1 MSQQR
6 YYTTQLQAGLG
17 LPEETR
23 QLLQVYQTGM
33 SASQLYDAA
42 LASGRFPLV
51 TARRLRNIVAECFAP
66 RYMRDPYVAARL
78 KSLVD
83 RLTTAELNQLLFI
96 YTARANLVLADF
108 VREVYWAR
116 YSAGRND
123 LQLEDART
131 FVTNSVR
138 EGKTQ
143 KPWSET
149 TIKRISS
156 YLMGCCA
163 DYESIIGPYLR
174 GAKTVVIEDPYIR
187 LQHQIQNFVR
197 FCECVLKAGTV
208 KKINLITGYDDK
220 TQLAEI
226 AEKLEELKQ
235 SLLELDVELDVKL
248 NPNMHDREI
257 RIDSGW
263 VVKIGRGLDFF
274 QKPGGWFEVGANDLS
289 LRKCLET
296 KVDIFR
302 A

>member
-17 LPEETR
+17 LLEETK
-23 QLLQVYQTGM
+23 QLLQVYQPGM
-33 SASQLYDAA
+33 SASQLYEAA

-66 RYMRDPYVAARL
+66 RYMRDPHVAELL

-83 RLTTAELNQLLFI
+83 RFTTAELNQLLFI
-96 YTARANLVLADF
+96 YTTRANLVLADF
-108 VREVYWAR
+108 VREVYWPR

-131 FVTNSVR
+131 FVANSVR

-163 DYESIIGPYLR
+163 DYGLLTTTGRNQRSIAAYRILPKVAAYLAYDLKFSGLGDNQIVSSADWDLFGLERADVRDQLKRLSLQGLVIFQAASDVVHIGWTY
-174 GAKTVVIEDPYIR
+174 KSM
-187 LQHQIQNFVR
+187 
-197 FCECVLKAGTV
+197 
-208 KKINLITGYDDK
+208 
-220 TQLAEI
+220 
-226 AEKLEELKQ
+226 EELIDVIAQ
-235 SLLELDVELDVKL
+235 S
-248 NPNMHDREI
+248 
-257 RIDSGW
+257 
-263 VVKIGRGLDFF
+263 
-274 QKPGGWFEVGANDLS
+274 
-289 LRKCLET
+289 
-296 KVDIFR
+296 
-302 A
+302 

>member
-6 YYTTQLQAGLG
+6 HYTTQLQAGLG
-17 LPEETR
+17 LLEETR
-23 QLLQVYQTGM
+23 QLLQVYQPGM
-33 SASQLYDAA
+33 SASQLYEAA

-66 RYMRDPYVAARL
+66 RYMRDLHVAARL

-83 RLTTAELNQLLFI
+83 RFTTAELNQLLFI

-131 FVTNSVR
+131 FVANSVR

-163 DYESIIGPYLR
+163 DYGLLTSTGRNQRSIAAYRILPKVAAYLAYDLKFS
-174 GAKTVVIEDPYIR
+174 GLGDN
-187 LQHQIQNFVR
+187 QIVSSSDWDLFGLERADVR
-197 FCECVLKAGTV
+197 DQLK
-208 KKINLITGYDDK
+208 
-220 TQLAEI
+220 
-226 AEKLEELKQ
+226 
-235 SLLELDVELDVKL
+235 
-248 NPNMHDREI
+248 R
-257 RIDSGW
+257 
-263 VVKIGRGLDFF
+263 
-274 QKPGGWFEVGANDLS
+274 LS
-289 LRKCLET
+289 LQGLL
-296 KVDIFR
+296 IFQ
-302 A
+302 AASDVVHIGWTYKSMEEMIDVIAQS

>member
-17 LPEETR
+17 LLEETR
-23 QLLQVYQTGM
+23 QLIQVYEPGM
-33 SASQLYDAA
+33 SASQLYEAA

-66 RYMRDPYVAARL
+66 RYMRDPHVAARL

-83 RLTTAELNQLLFI
+83 RFTTAELNQLLFI

-131 FVTNSVR
+131 FIVNSVR

-163 DYESIIGPYLR
+163 DYGLLTTTGRNQRSIAAYRILPKVAAYLAYDLKFSGLGDNQIVSSSDWDLFGLERTDVRDQLKRLSLQGLLIFQAASDVVHIGWTY
-174 GAKTVVIEDPYIR
+174 K
-187 LQHQIQNFVR
+187 NM
-197 FCECVLKAGTV
+197 
-208 KKINLITGYDDK
+208 
-220 TQLAEI
+220 
-226 AEKLEELKQ
+226 EELIDVIAQ
-235 SLLELDVELDVKL
+235 S
-248 NPNMHDREI
+248 
-257 RIDSGW
+257 
-263 VVKIGRGLDFF
+263 
-274 QKPGGWFEVGANDLS
+274 
-289 LRKCLET
+289 
-296 KVDIFR
+296 
-302 A
+302 

>member
-17 LPEETR
+17 LLEETR
-23 QLLQVYQTGM
+23 QLLQVYQPGM
-33 SASQLYDAA
+33 SASQLYEAA

-51 TARRLRNIVAECFAP
+51 TARRLRNIVVECFAP
-66 RYMRDPYVAARL
+66 RYMCDPYVAARL

-83 RLTTAELNQLLFI
+83 HFTTAELNQLLFI

-131 FVTNSVR
+131 FVNNSVR

-163 DYESIIGPYLR
+163 DYGLLTTTGRNQRSIAAYRILPKVAAYLAYDLKFSGLGDNQIVSSSDWDLFGLERTDVRDQLKRLSLQGLLIFQAASDVVHIGWTY
-174 GAKTVVIEDPYIR
+174 KSM
-187 LQHQIQNFVR
+187 
-197 FCECVLKAGTV
+197 
-208 KKINLITGYDDK
+208 
-220 TQLAEI
+220 
-226 AEKLEELKQ
+226 EELIDVIAQ
-235 SLLELDVELDVKL
+235 S
-248 NPNMHDREI
+248 
-257 RIDSGW
+257 
-263 VVKIGRGLDFF
+263 
-274 QKPGGWFEVGANDLS
+274 
-289 LRKCLET
+289 
-296 KVDIFR
+296 
-302 A
+302 

>member
-17 LPEETR
+17 LLEETR
-23 QLLQVYQTGM
+23 QLLQVYQPGM
-33 SASQLYDAA
+33 SASQLYEAA

-66 RYMRDPYVAARL
+66 RYMRDPHVAARL

-83 RLTTAELNQLLFI
+83 RFTTAELNQLLFI

-131 FVTNSVR
+131 FVANSVR

-163 DYESIIGPYLR
+163 DYGLLTTTGRNQRSIAAYRILPKVAAYLAYDLKFSGLGDNQIVSSSDWDLFGLERADVRDQLKRLSLQGQLIFQAASDVVHIGWTY
-174 GAKTVVIEDPYIR
+174 KSM
-187 LQHQIQNFVR
+187 
-197 FCECVLKAGTV
+197 
-208 KKINLITGYDDK
+208 
-220 TQLAEI
+220 
-226 AEKLEELKQ
+226 EELIDVIAQ
-235 SLLELDVELDVKL
+235 S
-248 NPNMHDREI
+248 
-257 RIDSGW
+257 
-263 VVKIGRGLDFF
+263 
-274 QKPGGWFEVGANDLS
+274 
-289 LRKCLET
+289 
-296 KVDIFR
+296 
-302 A
+302 

>member
-6 YYTTQLQAGLG
+6 HYTTQLQAGLG
-17 LPEETR
+17 LLEETR
-23 QLLQVYQTGM
+23 QLLQVYQPGM
-33 SASQLYDAA
+33 SASQLYEAA

-66 RYMRDPYVAARL
+66 RYMRDPHLAARL

-83 RLTTAELNQLLFI
+83 RFTTAEFNQLLFV

-131 FVTNSVR
+131 FVANSVR

-163 DYESIIGPYLR
+163 DYGLLTTTGRNQRSIAAYRILPKVAAYLAYDLKFSGLGDNQIVSSSDWDLFGLERADVRDQLKRLSLQGLLIFQAASDVVHIGWTY
-174 GAKTVVIEDPYIR
+174 KSM
-187 LQHQIQNFVR
+187 
-197 FCECVLKAGTV
+197 
-208 KKINLITGYDDK
+208 
-220 TQLAEI
+220 
-226 AEKLEELKQ
+226 EELIDVIAQ
-235 SLLELDVELDVKL
+235 S
-248 NPNMHDREI
+248 
-257 RIDSGW
+257 
-263 VVKIGRGLDFF
+263 
-274 QKPGGWFEVGANDLS
+274 
-289 LRKCLET
+289 
-296 KVDIFR
+296 
-302 A
+302 

>member
-1 MSQQR
+1 MSKQR

-23 QLLQVYQTGM
+23 QLLQVYQPGM
-33 SASQLYDAA
+33 SASQLYEAA

-66 RYMRDPYVAARL
+66 RYMRDPHVAARL

-83 RLTTAELNQLLFI
+83 RFTTAELNQLLFI
-96 YTARANLVLADF
+96 YTARANLVFADF

-123 LQLEDART
+123 LELEDART
-131 FVTNSVR
+131 FVANSVR

-163 DYESIIGPYLR
+163 DYGLLTTTGRNQRSIAAYRILPKVAAYLAYDLKFSGLGDNQIVSSSDWDLFGLERADVRDQLKRLSLQGLLIFQAASDVVHIGWTY
-174 GAKTVVIEDPYIR
+174 K
-187 LQHQIQNFVR
+187 NM
-197 FCECVLKAGTV
+197 
-208 KKINLITGYDDK
+208 
-220 TQLAEI
+220 
-226 AEKLEELKQ
+226 EELIDVIAQ
-235 SLLELDVELDVKL
+235 S
-248 NPNMHDREI
+248 
-257 RIDSGW
+257 
-263 VVKIGRGLDFF
+263 
-274 QKPGGWFEVGANDLS
+274 
-289 LRKCLET
+289 
-296 KVDIFR
+296 
-302 A
+302 

>member
-17 LPEETR
+17 LLEETR
-23 QLLQVYQTGM
+23 QLLQVYQPGM
-33 SASQLYDAA
+33 SASQLYEAA

-51 TARRLRNIVAECFAP
+51 TARRLRNIVVECFAP

-83 RLTTAELNQLLFI
+83 HFTTAELNQLLFI

-131 FVTNSVR
+131 FVANSVR

-163 DYESIIGPYLR
+163 DYGLLTTTGRNQRSIAAYRILPKVAAYLAYDLKFSGLGDNQIVSSSDWDLFGLERTDVRDQLKRLSLQGLLIFQAASDVVHIGWTY
-174 GAKTVVIEDPYIR
+174 KSM
-187 LQHQIQNFVR
+187 
-197 FCECVLKAGTV
+197 
-208 KKINLITGYDDK
+208 
-220 TQLAEI
+220 
-226 AEKLEELKQ
+226 EELIDVIAQ
-235 SLLELDVELDVKL
+235 S
-248 NPNMHDREI
+248 
-257 RIDSGW
+257 
-263 VVKIGRGLDFF
+263 
-274 QKPGGWFEVGANDLS
+274 
-289 LRKCLET
+289 
-296 KVDIFR
+296 
-302 A
+302 

>member
-1 MSQQR
+1 VSQQR

-17 LPEETR
+17 LLEETR
-23 QLLQVYQTGM
+23 QLLQVYQPGM
-33 SASQLYDAA
+33 SASQLYEAA

-51 TARRLRNIVAECFAP
+51 TARRLRNIVVECFAP

-83 RLTTAELNQLLFI
+83 HFTTAELNQLLFI

-163 DYESIIGPYLR
+163 DYGLLTTTGRNQRSIAAYRILPKVAAYLAYDLKFSGLGDNQIVSSSDWDLFGLERTDVRDQLKRLSLQGLLIFQAASDVVHIGWTY
-174 GAKTVVIEDPYIR
+174 KSM
-187 LQHQIQNFVR
+187 
-197 FCECVLKAGTV
+197 
-208 KKINLITGYDDK
+208 
-220 TQLAEI
+220 
-226 AEKLEELKQ
+226 EELIDVIAQ
-235 SLLELDVELDVKL
+235 S
-248 NPNMHDREI
+248 
-257 RIDSGW
+257 
-263 VVKIGRGLDFF
+263 
-274 QKPGGWFEVGANDLS
+274 
-289 LRKCLET
+289 
-296 KVDIFR
+296 
-302 A
+302 

>member
-17 LPEETR
+17 LLEETR
-23 QLLQVYQTGM
+23 QLLQVYQPGM
-33 SASQLYDAA
+33 SASQLYEAA

-51 TARRLRNIVAECFAP
+51 TARRLRNIVSECFAP
-66 RYMRDPYVAARL
+66 RYMRDPSVAARHN
-78 KSLVD
+78 SLVD
-83 RLTTAELNQLLFI
+83 RFTTAELNQLLFI

-131 FVTNSVR
+131 FVANSVR

-163 DYESIIGPYLR
+163 DYGLLTTTGRNQRSIAAYRILPKVAAYLAYDLKFSGLGDNQIVSSSDWDLFGLERTDVRDQLKRLSLQGLLIFQAASDVVHIGWTY
-174 GAKTVVIEDPYIR
+174 KSM
-187 LQHQIQNFVR
+187 
-197 FCECVLKAGTV
+197 
-208 KKINLITGYDDK
+208 
-220 TQLAEI
+220 
-226 AEKLEELKQ
+226 EELIDVIAQ
-235 SLLELDVELDVKL
+235 S
-248 NPNMHDREI
+248 
-257 RIDSGW
+257 
-263 VVKIGRGLDFF
+263 
-274 QKPGGWFEVGANDLS
+274 
-289 LRKCLET
+289 
-296 KVDIFR
+296 
-302 A
+302 

>member
-1 MSQQR
+1 MIQQR

-17 LPEETR
+17 LIEETR
-23 QLLQVYQTGM
+23 QLLQFYQPGM
-33 SASQLYDAA
+33 TTVQLYEAA

-66 RYMRDPYVAARL
+66 RYMRDPHVAARL

-83 RLTTAELNQLLFI
+83 RFTTAELNQLLFI

-163 DYESIIGPYLR
+163 DYGLLTTTGRNQRSIAAYRILPKVAAYLAYDLKFSGLGDNQIVSSSDWDLFGLERADVRDQLKRLSLQGLLIFQAASDVVHIGWTY
-174 GAKTVVIEDPYIR
+174 KSM
-187 LQHQIQNFVR
+187 
-197 FCECVLKAGTV
+197 
-208 KKINLITGYDDK
+208 
-220 TQLAEI
+220 
-226 AEKLEELKQ
+226 EELIDVIAQ
-235 SLLELDVELDVKL
+235 S
-248 NPNMHDREI
+248 
-257 RIDSGW
+257 
-263 VVKIGRGLDFF
+263 
-274 QKPGGWFEVGANDLS
+274 
-289 LRKCLET
+289 
-296 KVDIFR
+296 
-302 A
+302 

>member
-17 LPEETR
+17 LLEEAR
-23 QLLQVYQTGM
+23 QLLQVYQPGM
-33 SASQLYDAA
+33 SASQLYEAA

-51 TARRLRNIVAECFAP
+51 TARRLRNIVVECFAP

-83 RLTTAELNQLLFI
+83 HFTTAELNQLLFI

-163 DYESIIGPYLR
+163 DYGLLTTTGRNQRSIAAYRILPKVAAYLAYDLKFSGLGDNQIVSSSDWDLFGLERTDVRDQLKRLSLQGLLIFQAASDVVHIGWTY
-174 GAKTVVIEDPYIR
+174 KSM
-187 LQHQIQNFVR
+187 
-197 FCECVLKAGTV
+197 
-208 KKINLITGYDDK
+208 
-220 TQLAEI
+220 
-226 AEKLEELKQ
+226 EELIDVIAQ
-235 SLLELDVELDVKL
+235 S
-248 NPNMHDREI
+248 
-257 RIDSGW
+257 
-263 VVKIGRGLDFF
+263 
-274 QKPGGWFEVGANDLS
+274 
-289 LRKCLET
+289 
-296 KVDIFR
+296 
-302 A
+302 

>member
-1 MSQQR
+1 VTQQR

-17 LPEETR
+17 LLEETR
-23 QLLQVYQTGM
+23 QLLQVYQPGM
-33 SASQLYDAA
+33 SASQLYEAA

-66 RYMRDPYVAARL
+66 RYMRDPHVAARL

-83 RLTTAELNQLLFI
+83 RFTIAELNQLFFI

-131 FVTNSVR
+131 FVANSVR

-143 KPWSET
+143 KPWSEI

-163 DYESIIGPYLR
+163 DFALLTTTGRNQRSIAAYRILPKVAAYLAYDLKFSGLGDNQNVASSDWDLFGLERADVRDQLKRLSLQGLIIFQAASDVVHIGWTY
-174 GAKTVVIEDPYIR
+174 KSM
-187 LQHQIQNFVR
+187 
-197 FCECVLKAGTV
+197 
-208 KKINLITGYDDK
+208 
-220 TQLAEI
+220 
-226 AEKLEELKQ
+226 EELIDVIAQ
-235 SLLELDVELDVKL
+235 S
-248 NPNMHDREI
+248 
-257 RIDSGW
+257 
-263 VVKIGRGLDFF
+263 
-274 QKPGGWFEVGANDLS
+274 
-289 LRKCLET
+289 
-296 KVDIFR
+296 
-302 A
+302 